1 MAVSYRVLDDDD
13 TYKTSYGAVLR
24 CNGRA
29 DFDTIVE
36 NGIILSGLAATL
48 VEKSGATVKLV
59 LVQSVFGWW
68 TAYDVSTERRYM
80 SLPDNNTAAFEAW
93 ADRRLARYPG
103 LIPHVQKRAESCL
116 PRHYFNNV
124 HYIALGVQ
132 LISANELALHVREV
146 PGTAYDR
153 PAFNDTGAIERFYA
167 RPSTRHMGESRAWWG
182 RYVFDRAQK
191 CYRGDGMPHV
201 WPQVEIAK
209 LYKMFEEA
217 WTLFMA
223 PSEVPGTAPAAE
235 AKAVVEA
242 KTAVEAKAVVA
253 ASKTQ
258 VEPERVAEVAV
269 QAQDAASLPWN
280 TLSAVH
286 TTIFACD
293 KLLDGVMTSAPA
305 LLDRS
310 LCARRLAVYFER
322 RAVALRMQVD
332 AMLALEPVSPDT
344 EETP

>member
-1 MAVSYRVLDDDD
+1 MAVVYRPLDDDD
-13 TYKTSYGAVLR
+13 TYKTSYGGVLR
-24 CNGRA
+24 CDGRA
-29 DFDTIVE
+29 DLDTMDG
-36 NGIILSGLAATL
+36 NGVVFSGLAATM

-80 SLPDNNTAAFEAW
+80 SLPDDNTAAFEAW
-93 ADRRLARYPG
+93 AGRRLARYPG

-124 HYIALGVQ
+124 HYIALGMQ
-132 LISANELALHVREV
+132 LVSANELALHVREV
-146 PGTAYDR
+146 PGTARER
-153 PAFNDTGAIERFYA
+153 PAFNDTGAIERFYL
-167 RPSTRHMGESRAWWG
+167 RQSTWPTGEPRTWWG
-182 RYVFDRAQK
+182 RYVFDRVQK
-191 CYRGDGMPHV
+191 CYRGEGMPHV

-209 LYKMFEEA
+209 LYEMFEEA
-217 WTLFMA
+217 WTLFMT
-223 PSEVPGTAPAAE
+223 PSGVPGTAPAAE
-235 AKAVVEA
+235 AKTVVEA
-242 KTAVEAKAVVA
+242 KPAVA

-258 VEPERVAEVAV
+258 VEPERVAAVEV
-269 QAQDAASLPWN
+269 QAQDATSLSWN

-293 KLLDGVMTSAPA
+293 KLLDGVMTSAPT

-322 RAVALRMQVD
+322 RAVALRVQVD